1 MRKDLKMLTKIK
13 ICGIKTAEEVA
24 LINRYPITYMG
35 LIFAPSKRQ
44 VTPETARMLRGL
56 LKPEISAVGVFVN
69 EAAETV
75 NELVLSC
82 NLQVVQLHGDESVDY
97 CRQMKAKVW
106 KSISVKDEE
115 SLKAVETYAP
125 YVDAILLDTYSD
137 GQTGGTGK
145 SFNWDLVKSLSEK
158 YPIILAGG
166 LAPDNVVTAIN
177 TVHPQVVD
185 LNSGLE
191 TNLIKDPQKVALL
204 FENLKEAYRHE

>member
-13 ICGIKTAEEVA
+13 ICGIKTVDEVA
-24 LINRYPITYMG
+24 LINRYPVDYMG

-44 VTPETARMLRGL
+44 VTPDTARILRGL
-56 LKPEISAVGVFVN
+56 MNPEISAVGVFVN

-75 NELVLSC
+75 NRLVLSC

-166 LAPDNVVTAIN
+166 LTPANVVAAIE

-191 TNLIKDPQKVALL
+191 TDLIKDPQKVAKL
-204 FENLKEAYRHE
+204 FENLKEAYSHE